1 MSTQSTVFLTLLKRE
16 IWEHRGAFVYTPL
29 IIGAVLFLFALM
41 GTGSAAFWGIKIDGA
56 SLMAEGAVKM
66 AQAQAKPEQLQIAAN
81 AFFFGTA
88 LLWQTVLSIVLF
100 FYCIGCLYDERR
112 DRSVLFW
119 KSMPVSDLETVL
131 SKVVT
136 ASLVAPLITLAA
148 MIIGQIVLALY
159 AGLMI
164 AIYGGSP
171 WALWWGNLRP
181 FSFWGSY
188 LGVIGVQV
196 LWLLPLVGW
205 LMLAGSFARSKP
217 FLWAVLPPVALSI
230 LESYLRFTADFSMS
244 RIIWEAILSRAAAA
258 VAPVS
263 YKADVGEGQVSA
275 GLSGTDFAAGFSDVY
290 ARLGSLDLWIGVVVG
305 LAFLAGAVFL
315 RRYRDDSTN

>member
-1 MSTQSTVFLTLLKRE
+1 MSMQQQVFLTLLRRE

-29 IIGAVLFLFALM
+29 IIGGVLLFFALM

-56 SLMAEGAVKM
+56 NLMAEGVVKM
-66 AQAQAKPEQLQIAAN
+66 AEAKATPEQLKIAADG
-81 AFFFGTA
+81 FLFGTA
-88 LLWQTVLSIVLF
+88 VLWQAVLSIVLF

-136 ASLVAPLITLAA
+136 ATLVAPLITLAA
-148 MIIGQIVLALY
+148 MIAGQIVLALY

-164 AIYGGSP
+164 GVYGGSP
-171 WALWWGNLRP
+171 WTLWWSNLRP
-181 FSFWGSY
+181 FGFWASY
-188 LGVIGVQV
+188 LMVMGVQV

-205 LMLAGSFARSKP
+205 LMLAGSFARSKA

-230 LESYLRFTADFSMS
+230 LESYLRFTADFSVS
-244 RIIWEAILSRAAAA
+244 RVIWEAILSRAAAA
-258 VAPVS
+258 VSPVS
-263 YKADVGEGQVSA
+263 YQANVGNGEVSA
-275 GLSGTDFAAGFSDVY
+275 GLSDTAFAAGFSDVY
-290 ARLGSLDLWIGVVVG
+290 ARLGSLDLWIGVAVG
-305 LAFLAGAVFL
+305 LTFLAGAVYL